1 MGSARYGAAVL
12 LDVRPQSLSVVRP
25 LLVSAAYMD
34 AASVRPWC
42 VPHRPHKRMTET
54 EDRLERIEKMLTA
67 RAQANPLEAIGKLL
81 ESELVQGV
89 QEKAEQFETD
99 VRTALKAIFAAQQ
112 RLESK
117 VNILSGQLLSK

>member
-1 MGSARYGAAVL
+1 
-12 LDVRPQSLSVVRP
+12 
-25 LLVSAAYMD
+25 
-34 AASVRPWC
+34 
-42 VPHRPHKRMTET
+42 MTET